1 MNPHTRQLLLDG
13 RTLEEADA
21 PPPKPAPKPAPLRG
35 YARWAADV
43 DGVRTLE
50 DLAAVWWPGSRG
62 WGPWRDA
69 CTMRQART
77 RVDDL
82 CRLGHVLPPVN
93 GWHRDTVP
101 QRATPEAVAAMLAPV
116 DGRSTVAQ
124 LGMAWFARANAPG
137 ARAAWRRLQ
146 WLRARRVIAR
156 LPGAYY
162 PERRGAYVPRR
173 EGA

>member
-1 MNPHTRQLLLDG
+1 MTPHPRQLLLDG
-13 RTLEEADA
+13 RTLEEADVPA
-21 PPPKPAPKPAPLRG
+21 PAPKPAPVRG

-43 DGVRTLE
+43 DGVRTVE
-50 DLAAVWWPGSRG
+50 ELAAVWWPVSGD

-69 CTMRQART
+69 GTMRQART

-82 CRLGHVLPPVN
+82 CRLGHVLAPVD

-116 DGRSTVAQ
+116 DGRATVAQ
-124 LGMAWFARANAPG
+124 LGMAWFGRADDHG
-137 ARAAWRRLQ
+137 VRAAWRWLQ
-146 WLRARRVIAR
+146 WLRARRLVAR

-162 PERRGAYVPRR
+162 PERWGGYVPRR